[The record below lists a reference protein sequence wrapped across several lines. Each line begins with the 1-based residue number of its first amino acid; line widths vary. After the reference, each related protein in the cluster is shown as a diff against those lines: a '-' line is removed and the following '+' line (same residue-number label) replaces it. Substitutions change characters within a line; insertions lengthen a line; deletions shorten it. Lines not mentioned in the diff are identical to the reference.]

1 MSTYALYGEITF
13 PAHNGRQEFK
23 IRRFSECKIE
33 SSLKGLTD
41 TAEIILPRKVK
52 DFDRMKIGEWFR
64 PGDPVKIDLGYDGNV
79 YTEFTGYVK
88 ATPAGVPLV
97 LQCEN
102 EMYNLK
108 RSIISVSKTNCTLKE
123 LLQAIVPGYEII
135 CDETKT
141 MGSIRFKDL
150 TQAQCL
156 EELKK
161 QGIYCLFKDK
171 VLHALD
177 SLSHLDGE
185 THSIIIERTAGESI
199 KIKEIHQTKV
209 FIELIKKIGKR
220 VKVEHG
226 DENPG
231 LIIRRSF
238 SGVNMSEPEMRDMA
252 KALYN
257 LAKAPGLDGDVIL
270 FGIPRVKLG
279 DSLKITSS
287 IYDKAPEY
295 GKAYRVDAITKTFGY
310 NGFRQSCKLGDIKI

>member
-1 MSTYALYGEITF
+1 MSTYALCGEITF
-13 PAHNGRQEFK
+13 PAHNGRQEFR

-64 PGDPVKIDLGYDGNV
+64 PGDPVRIDLGYDNNI

-97 LQCEN
+97 LECEN

-108 RSIISVSKTNCTLKE
+108 RSTISISKTNSTLKE
-123 LLQAIVPGYEII
+123 LLQAIVPGYKIV
-135 CDETKT
+135 CNETKII
-141 MGSIRFKDL
+141 GSIRFKDL

-161 QGIYCLFKDK
+161 QGIICFFKDK
-171 VLHALD
+171 VLYALD
-177 SLSHLDGE
+177 NLSHLEGK
-185 THSIIIERTAGESI
+185 THSIILEHTAGESI
-199 KIKEIHQTKV
+199 KVKEIHQTKV
-209 FIELIKKIGKR
+209 FIELIRKIGKR

-231 LIIRRSF
+231 LIIRRTF
-238 SGVNMSEPEMRDMA
+238 SGVNMSESEVKDMA

-257 LAKAPGLDGDVIL
+257 LAKTPGLDGDVIL

-295 GKAYRVDAITKTFGY
+295 GKPYRVVAITKTFSQNGY
-310 NGFRQSCKLGDIKI
+310 RQSCKLGDITI